1 MIRVK
6 STRLLGVPVPNLI
19 MGNVPKRAGVSGNAM
34 AMKADLTWDNV
45 EFCRSQTGL
54 PVIIKGILSSA
65 QALEPERHGCA
76 GVWLSNHG
84 GRQLDNTPSAM
95 TVLPR
100 VANALKGRLPTI
112 IDGGVYRGQD
122 VFRAIALGASSPS
135 SNSRSSCALRG
146 WPSRLP
152 ISRPSLSVPF
162 RANNRSR

>member
-1 MIRVK
+1 LIRVK

-100 VANALKGRLPTI
+100 VADALKGRLPII

-122 VFRAIALGASSPS
+122 VFRAIALGASVV
-135 SNSRSSCALRG
+135 ALGAHCFTAR
-146 WPSRLP
+146 RLAA
-152 ISRPSLSVPF
+152 RKAF
-162 RANNRSR
+162 RAYTSTSGTNWS